1 MAIAVKQIACNI
13 LTLSIETKVKTFSA
27 ISFFFSGEEQNF
39 EKHDLHEST
48 YLNEVYDT
56 ESIMHYGRTAFSKN
70 AQPTILAI
78 GDPNKLIGQRYNLS
92 QIDIAQ
98 LNALYDCSGNI

>member
-1 MAIAVKQIACNI
+1 
-13 LTLSIETKVKTFSA
+13 
-27 ISFFFSGEEQNF
+27 
-39 EKHDLHEST
+39 
-48 YLNEVYDT
+48 
-56 ESIMHYGRTAFSKN
+56 MHYGRAAFSKN

-78 GDPNKLIGQRYNLS
+78 GDPNKPIGQRYNLS